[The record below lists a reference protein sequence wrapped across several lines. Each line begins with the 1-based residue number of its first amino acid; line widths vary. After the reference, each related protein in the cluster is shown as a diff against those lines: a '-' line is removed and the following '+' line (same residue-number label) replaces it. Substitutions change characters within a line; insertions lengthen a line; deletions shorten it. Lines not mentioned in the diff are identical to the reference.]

1 MANRKNLKVSDV
13 THEAVKAEQKENE
26 TIDDTLQRVL
36 GLNASSDDLEQ
47 GIAAYL
53 DAKQRDQVKELV
65 AVIRDLGEFDE
76 ETEEGGGTGGRDALR
91 FVDKGS
97 GLTVATMECSEEGYI
112 VQYRDN
118 EGEMNNAFGTV
129 FDAEEADMEEL
140 KVRTRERV
148 EGALRRWGEAS
159 IPKTTLD

>member
-13 THEAVKAEQKENE
+13 THEAVKAEQQENE

-36 GLNASSDDLEQ
+36 GLNASSNDLER

-53 DAKQRDQVKELV
+53 DANQRDQVEELV
-65 AVIRDLGEFDE
+65 AVIRDHGEFDE
-76 ETEEGGGTGGRDALR
+76 VTEEGGGTGGRDVLR

-129 FDAEEADMEEL
+129 FEAEEADMEDL
-140 KVRTRERV
+140 KARVRERV
-148 EGALRRWGEAS
+148 KGALRRWGEPN
-159 IPKTTLD
+159 IPETTLD

>member
-1 MANRKNLKVSDV
+1 MADRKNLKVSDV
-13 THEAVKAEQKENE
+13 THEAVKAEQQENE
-26 TIDDTLQRVL
+26 TIDDALQRVL
-36 GLNASSDDLEQ
+36 GLSASSDDLEN

-76 ETEEGGGTGGRDALR
+76 VTEEGSGTGGRDVLR

-129 FDAEEADMEEL
+129 FDAEEADMEDL
-140 KVRTRERV
+140 KARTREHV
-148 EGALRRWGEAS
+148 EGALRRWGELN
-159 IPKTTLD
+159 IPQTTLD

>member
-1 MANRKNLKVSDV
+1 MADRKNLKVSDV

-53 DAKQRDQVKELV
+53 DAKQRDQVEELV

-76 ETEEGGGTGGRDALR
+76 VTEEGGGTGGRDVLR
-91 FVDKGS
+91 FVDRGS
-97 GLTVATMECSEEGYI
+97 GLTVATMQCSEEGYV
-112 VQYRDN
+112 VQYRNN

-129 FDAEEADMEEL
+129 FDAEETDMEHL
-140 KVRTRERV
+140 KARTRDRV
-148 EGALRRWGEAS
+148 KGALRRWGES
-159 IPKTTLD
+159 NIPRTTLD